1 MSRTKAEALGL
12 YAKGW
17 TDGNLNEILEA
28 AAPGFRFG
36 DPDREVSRDEFPAYY
51 QGFTAAQGATV
62 RLTGVVSYEVGNKL
76 MACCDWEAGD
86 VRGTGLIT
94 VGDEGVEREVVAIV

>member
-1 MSRTKAEALGL
+1 MR
-12 YAKGW
+12 
-17 TDGNLNEILEA
+17 I
-28 AAPGFRFG
+28 
-36 DPDREVSRDEFPAYY
+36 
-51 QGFTAAQGATV
+51 
-62 RLTGVVSYEVGNKL
+62 TGVVSYEVGNKL